1 MKRPTDAIQ
10 RTEIALAPLRY
21 IDGTWTVH
29 LTIPDVRELLA
40 YINELERELADRC
53 SYCGPVRVCEACAA
67 SEGSPR

>member
-10 RTEIALAPLRY
+10 RTEIALAPLR
-21 IDGTWTVH
+21 GTWAVN
-29 LTIPDVRELLA
+29 LAIPDVRELLA